1 MKGTERTSRRSRKAL
16 ICKVSFDLDRFAADT
31 HTYTHSHT
39 HTTGSLSTWLLVHRG
54 AVVALLS
61 GKPPNH
67 RGLFHLGP
75 HTPSPLLPL
84 GCQMSRSS
92 SQIFESFLQRAGWRL
107 NPALPSL
114 PYPHI
119 LKPLVPCSQLVIP
132 LQNPLAP
139 VGWPLPTG
147 FGSYWHGCLPPAHFS
162 QMPPPES
169 ACGPL
174 WYLVVSAASEPETT
188 WSGCSFDT

>member
-31 HTYTHSHT
+31 HTHT

-75 HTPSPLLPL
+75 HTPSPLLPF
-84 GCQMSRSS
+84 GCQMSHSS

-107 NPALPSL
+107 NPALPCLIHTSYS
-114 PYPHI
+114 PWC
-119 LKPLVPCSQLVIP
+119 LVPSLSSP
-132 LQNPLAP
+132 LQNPLAR
-139 VGWPLPTG
+139 VGWLLPTG
-147 FGSYWHGCLPPAHFS
+147 FGFYWHGCLPPAHFS
-162 QMPPPES
+162 WMPPPES
-169 ACGPL
+169 AFGPL
-174 WYLVVSAASEPETT
+174 WHPVVSAASEPKTT
-188 WSGCSFDT
+188 GSGCSFDN